1 MAKNK
6 NGQKAQRESLNIK
19 DKLLEML
26 KASVPEVFS
35 EGRVNWDKI
44 RLALGECIAAAP
56 EKFNFT
62 WAGKAGARN
71 SPPT

>member
-19 DKLLEML
+19 DKLLETL

-35 EGRVNWDKI
+35 EGRVNW
-44 RLALGECIAAAP
+44 RL
-56 EKFNFT
+56 
-62 WAGKAGARN
+62 GK
-71 SPPT
+71 